1 MTNPAWHVNG
11 DYCETC
17 SCFYA
22 CSCTPSNLTL
32 PPNTDYCKFA
42 LVFHVDS
49 GQFNGTPLDDLTVAL
64 VGFTPEGPMSTAAWS
79 LGLIVD
85 ERANSTQQDALTK
98 IFSGQAGG
106 PMGGLA
112 PLITNFLGVEA
123 RPIQYQKNGITRSV
137 LIPDALDYAVEGF
150 ASAVKEG
157 EYLHIDNTIH
167 PANSSLALARSTR
180 SHLHA
185 FGLDWDDDSGRNNGH
200 FAPFSWS
207 G

>member
-1 MTNPAWHVNG
+1 MANPAWHVDG

-42 LVFHVDS
+42 LVFHVDH
-49 GQFNGTPLDDLTVAL
+49 GRFGGTLLDDLTVAL
-64 VGFTPEGPMSTAAWS
+64 VGYTPDGPMSTAAWS

-85 ERANSTQQDALTK
+85 ERANPTQQDALTK
-98 IFSGQAGG
+98 IFSGQVGG
-106 PMGGLA
+106 PMAGLA

-137 LIPDALDYAVEGF
+137 LIPNTLDYAVEGF
-150 ASAVKEG
+150 PSAVKEG
-157 EYLHIDNTIH
+157 EYLHVDNTIH

-207 G
+207 A

>member
-1 MTNPAWHVNG
+1 MSDSAWQVKG

-17 SCFYA
+17 SCLYA
-22 CSCTPSNLTL
+22 CSCTPSNMTL

-42 LVFHVDS
+42 MVFHVDR
-49 GQFNGTPLDDLTVAL
+49 GGFDGTSLDDLNVAV
-64 VGFTPEGPMSTAAWS
+64 VGFTPDGPMSTAPWS
-79 LGLIVD
+79 LGLLVD
-85 ERANSTQQDALTK
+85 ERANPTQRDALSK

-106 PMGGLA
+106 PLAGLA
-112 PLITNFLGVEA
+112 PLVKNFLGVEV

-157 EYLHIDNTIH
+157 EYLKIDNTTH
-167 PANSSLALARSTR
+167 PANSTLALARSTR

-185 FGLDWDDDSGRNNGH
+185 FGLDWDDESGRNNGH
-200 FAPFSWS
+200 FAPFSWN